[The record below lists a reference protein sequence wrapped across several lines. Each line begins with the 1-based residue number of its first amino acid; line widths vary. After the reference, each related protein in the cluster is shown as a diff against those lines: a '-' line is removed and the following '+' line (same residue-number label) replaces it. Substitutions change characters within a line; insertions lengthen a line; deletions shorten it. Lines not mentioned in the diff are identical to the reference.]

1 MRDLTVK
8 HNPRITPRKCYSLG
22 CNRIECIEANAEYQL
37 EYRRGPKAQQYREKR
52 RIKTAQRTAQR
63 LREQAALASE

>member
-8 HNPRITPRKCYSLG
+8 HNPRIQPRVCYMHG
-22 CNRIECIEANAEYQL
+22 CNRISCIEANAEYVR
-37 EYRRGPKAQQYREKR
+37 EWRRGPKGQQYREKR
-52 RIKTAQRTAQR
+52 RVKTAQRTAQR